1 MVTPLMHSFA
11 QWEKHILLSLSIKP
25 FQPILGIYMDLNATP
40 LVPTVFFKYC
50 KYGVILQEA
59 LLRIEELQLQNL
71 VLSEI
76 NGNPPEA
83 KMTEKLQNCT
93 NKH

>member
-1 MVTPLMHSFA
+1 
-11 QWEKHILLSLSIKP
+11 
-25 FQPILGIYMDLNATP
+25 
-40 LVPTVFFKYC
+40 
-50 KYGVILQEA
+50 
-59 LLRIEELQLQNL
+59 

-93 NKH
+93 NKHWNVVSSIHPSYIIKIKR